1 MPSIA
6 AMLDPDDGTSQR
18 DRAERSLES
27 AILSGALP
35 PDSRLALPSLSARFD
50 TGITPLREAL
60 SHLAARGLVTLSEN
74 KGFRVAHIS
83 YTDLFD
89 ITQSRI
95 LLEKAAVERAFA
107 SKDQEWEDRLVSAT
121 HRLVRI
127 VRNTKSKL
135 LEGSAEFDAAHKA
148 FHAAIIAG
156 CGLRRVMELQSSL
169 YDAAYRYRRILSG
182 GLLTREHV
190 IEIHQRL
197 SQLVLARDPAALDEL
212 ERHLMTTIAVVYGAH
227 RKVTHDAE

>member
-6 AMLDPDDGTSQR
+6 ATLEPDDGTSQR
-18 DRAERSLES
+18 DRAERALEA
-27 AILSGALP
+27 AILSGALA
-35 PDSRLALPSLSARFD
+35 PDSRLALPALSSRFNA
-50 TGITPLREAL
+50 GITPLREAL
-60 SHLAARGLVTLSEN
+60 SHLAARGLVTLAEN

-83 YTDLFD
+83 YEDLVD

-95 LLEKAAVERAFA
+95 LLEKAAMERAF
-107 SKDQEWEDRLVSAT
+107 SGKDHEWEDRLVSAT

-127 VRNTKSKL
+127 VRNSKTRL
-135 LEGSAEFDAAHKA
+135 LEGSAEYDAAHKA

-169 YDAAYRYRRILSG
+169 YDAAYRYRRILSDG
-182 GLLTREHV
+182 MLTRDHV

-197 SQLVLARDPAALDEL
+197 SKLVLARDPAALAEL
-212 ERHLMTTIAVVYGAH
+212 ERHLMTTIEIVYGAY
-227 RKVTHDAE
+227 RKGDA